1 MNNRDFRRELEE
13 RERLAN
19 ISKERERGRG
29 RITDKEKE
37 EVDKPPKR
45 LKIEQNLDADD
56 PLDESDAGDSDSDSD
71 DDETAAL
78 MAELQ
83 KIKREKAA
91 EEKEKVMLIIVY
103 SVFRSKKKLN
113 NLELWLSSS
122 NQGIAIGAEV
132 FCFFECLHTAWN
144 TRANHTAKTEECN
157 TSDPSI
163 NAGFTFH
170 FRCHFL

>member
-45 LKIEQNLDADD
+45 LKLEQNLDADD

-91 EEKEKVMLIIVY
+91 EEKEKVLVKWFLLIYYLQIFHQIGHFGQY
-103 SVFRSKKKLN
+103 SGQVRRIEFFHFCQHFIN
-113 NLELWLSSS
+113 NL
-122 NQGIAIGAEV
+122 V
-132 FCFFECLHTAWN
+132 FVYQFVL
-144 TRANHTAKTEECN
+144 
-157 TSDPSI
+157 TSLSI
-163 NAGFTFH
+163 NIFH
-170 FRCHFL
+170 LLFWCIV

>member
-1 MNNRDFRRELEE
+1 MTFYFTSNISISNFLFSRPSHQSLKSRDRGQNAPEDLNNRDFRRELEE

-45 LKIEQNLDADD
+45 LKLEQNLDADD

-91 EEKEKVMLIIVY
+91 EEKEKVMLSY
-103 SVFRSKKKLN
+103 S
-113 NLELWLSSS
+113 
-122 NQGIAIGAEV
+122 
-132 FCFFECLHTAWN
+132 
-144 TRANHTAKTEECN
+144 
-157 TSDPSI
+157 
-163 NAGFTFH
+163 
-170 FRCHFL
+170 